1 MKKNA
6 IILVLVLV
14 FIAIVV
20 FLDLPAYDKFVSLG
34 SEIERYGNLLKEREE
49 FIIKVSQLKEIYESR
64 APEIRKVYYSLPS
77 EKDIPG
83 LIVQFEALASEN
95 GLILEKLKFFE
106 RKETKEE
113 KEGGVELQ
121 KSHKTLN
128 VILSVTGG
136 YQSFRSFLEAL
147 EFNIRIM
154 DIKSIEFSS
163 KRTEEEEERGLFTF
177 NVELEVYYQ

>member
-20 FLDLPAYDKFVSLG
+20 FFDLPAYNKFVFLG
-34 SEIERYGNLLKEREE
+34 SEIERYTNLLSERED
-49 FIIKVSQLKEIYESR
+49 FITKVGQLKEIYESR

-77 EKDIPG
+77 EKDVPG

-95 GLILEKLKFFE
+95 GLILEKLNFFE
-106 RKETKEE
+106 KKEKKVE
-113 KEGGVELQ
+113 GVESR
-121 KSHKTLN
+121 KTYKTLT
-128 VILSVTGG
+128 VILSAIGS
-136 YQSFRSFLEAL
+136 YPSFTSFLEAL

-163 KRTEEEEERGLFTF
+163 KRPEEEEKGLFTF
-177 NVELEVYYQ
+177 DIELEVYYQ